1 MECAADLGALA
12 VRKAASVEVIE
23 KDAAARTKMKTTIA
37 ADIHLKVGVVMTMN
51 KALAVL
57 LLDGAATMKVPA
69 DLADLVVRADNAAV
83 VAAWAAK
90 CGAVVRTRWTAS

>member
-1 MECAADLGALA
+1 MECGVDLGALA
-12 VRKAASVEVIE
+12 VRKAASVEMIE
-23 KDAAARTKMKTTIA
+23 KVAAARTKMKTTIA
-37 ADIHLKVGVVMTMN
+37 ADPLRIDVVTTTN

-57 LLDGAATMKVPA
+57 LLDGAATMKV
-69 DLADLVVRADNAAV
+69 LADLVVRADNAAV

>member
-12 VRKAASVEVIE
+12 VRKAASVEAIE
-23 KDAAARTKMKTTIA
+23 KVAAARTKMKTTIA
-37 ADIHLKVGVVMTMN
+37 ADLLRIDVVRTTNM
-51 KALAVL
+51 ALAVL
-57 LLDGAATMKVPA
+57 LLDGAATMKVLA
-69 DLADLVVRADNAAV
+69 DLAHLVLRADNAAG